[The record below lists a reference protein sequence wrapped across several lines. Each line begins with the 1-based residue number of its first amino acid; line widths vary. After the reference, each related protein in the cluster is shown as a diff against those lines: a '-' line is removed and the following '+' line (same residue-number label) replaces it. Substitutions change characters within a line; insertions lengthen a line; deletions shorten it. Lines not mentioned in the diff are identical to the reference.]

1 MSSRIVSIISLLLC
15 IFLVIFYRPAMAAAR
30 NGFELWATSVMPALF
45 PFMVC
50 TAIIQRLGCFG
61 QGLEKQVSSKFRTSI
76 ASVLHVLHF
85 RRSVGCSA
93 VGAVFWRSLSRPQR
107 LHRTLRLL
115 QHGKPHVYSRN
126 ALRLYA

>member
-45 PFMVC
+45 PF
-50 TAIIQRLGCFG
+50 
-61 QGLEKQVSSKFRTSI
+61 TSI